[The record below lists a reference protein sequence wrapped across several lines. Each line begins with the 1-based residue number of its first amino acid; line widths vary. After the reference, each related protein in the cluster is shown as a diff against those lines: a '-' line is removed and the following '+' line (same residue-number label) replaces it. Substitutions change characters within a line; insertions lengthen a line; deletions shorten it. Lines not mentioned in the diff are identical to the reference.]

1 MKWKIAPEMEDLSS
15 DRVGVCR
22 PRALRLLEERAVTL
36 RINRAKSLYQKR
48 SFSIHSG
55 NPRSS

>member
-22 PRALRLLEERAVTL
+22 PRALRLLEDQVVTL
-36 RINRAKSLYQKR
+36 RINRVKSLYQKR
-48 SFSIHSG
+48 SSTDTAVKC
-55 NPRSS
+55 